1 MRILPVQHPDRLHLQ
16 AYFDGEI
23 DAVAAAGI
31 EQHMH
36 QCGQCRTV
44 VQDFDATRSALRENL
59 TEHRASDK
67 LRAKLNRALD
77 REPRPIS
84 ARAAAVLAPGRERR
98 RWSWPGWQF
107 WIGGV
112 SGGGLVGAAAAVL
125 AFMVWIPRMD
135 PLAGDLLSAHVRSL
149 MSAHPIDVASTDRH
163 TVKPW
168 FAGHA
173 DVSPEVAD
181 FEAQGYKLIG
191 GRADYLEHQRA
202 AVMVYQH
209 GAHTIDVFSWA
220 AGADAPSKDLNLTR
234 DGYHMACWTAKDL
247 EYCAVSDTGWDELR
261 GLERLLQDLSAHDTP

>member
-1 MRILPVQHPDRLHLQ
+1 MRVPPVQHPDRLHLQ

-31 EQHMH
+31 EQHMQ
-36 QCGQCRTV
+36 QCGQCRSV
-44 VQDFDATRSALRENL
+44 VQEFDGTRTALRDNL
-59 TEHRASDK
+59 TDYRASDA
-67 LRAKLNRALD
+67 LRAKLSRALD
-77 REPRPIS
+77 REPHLPS
-84 ARAAAVLAPGRERR
+84 ASAAQPPARQRTHWR
-98 RWSWPGWQF
+98 WPGWQF
-107 WIGGV
+107 WVGGL
-112 SGGGLVGAAAAVL
+112 SGGGLVGVAAALL

-149 MSAHPIDVASTDRH
+149 MSTHPIDVISTDRH

-220 AGADAPSKDLNLTR
+220 AGANAPPKDLTR
-234 DGYHMACWTAKDL
+234 DGYHLGCWTAKDL
-247 EYCAVSDTGWDELR
+247 NYCAISDTGWDELH